1 MRYSRVVSVIVQP
14 MDLAALV
21 ALVND
26 WGTVPR
32 EFDPRP
38 MGPAPIGGAASV
50 ATPSPPN
57 TDRSAASTNTSDG
70 AGTSTSDGAG
80 AGTSDGDGEEATAVA
95 DRLHAVFAAGDT
107 ADRAAAVN
115 AMLTETAVRPELV
128 LEEGSVTGAWRVP
141 HAKDALLAS
150 AALALREHLL
160 TRPDRL
166 GVCADRQ
173 CADIYVDASPA
184 GHRRFCSVT
193 CQNRTRVAA
202 FRERRRS

>member
-1 MRYSRVVSVIVQP
+1 MRYSRVVSVLVQP
-14 MDLAALV
+14 MDLTALV

-38 MGPAPIGGAASV
+38 MGPALIGGAASV
-50 ATPSPPN
+50 VTPSPPN
-57 TDRSAASTNTSDG
+57 TDGNGNGNGDG
-70 AGTSTSDGAG
+70 DG
-80 AGTSDGDGEEATAVA
+80 DGDGEEATAVA

-115 AMLTETAVRPELV
+115 AMLTETAVHPELV

-160 TRPDRL
+160 THPDRL

-202 FRERRRS
+202 FRERHRS